1 MYLKFIK
8 FPFLKV
14 IGKIKRKLLAE
25 KLQFIY
31 RVVSFVSK
39 NSSKKTI
46 SSYSKVLNTRCRQV
60 NSTMMMIMTL
70 LCNSVQVADQD
81 VVGCCCA
88 L

>member
-14 IGKIKRKLLAE
+14 IGKIKTKLLAE

-39 NSSKKTI
+39 NSSKKNHFI
-46 SSYSKVLNTRCRQV
+46 IQ
-60 NSTMMMIMTL
+60 
-70 LCNSVQVADQD
+70 Q
-81 VVGCCCA
+81 GP
-88 L
+88 